1 MTRTTHRHRV
11 SRVRSAVMATLG
23 QTPRQNYERFVEAGR
38 LSDAFGAIVFDDAI
52 WRVPTRTNLPGGSA
66 VGNLA
71 FTVRSTSVDPS
82 SPAMD
87 KRFADFLKTVIRLD
101 QAKKPSQIHKHRE
114 TIAVGRLLY
123 EVSSE
128 ISHDPCLFN
137 TSTFKR
143 ANDISKT
150 WRPEESAR
158 YRVGSVLQKLGKIM
172 TDAGIT
178 AHRIDFRNVA
188 PRAAEI
194 RSDGGEDERMPAEG
208 ALAALTKA
216 SQLVTAPEDVLRMR
230 IVELLPCA
238 PWRINDILRLP
249 FDCEVFEPATRNGRP
264 VLDADGN
271 QVVRYG
277 IGYRG
282 SKGFAADVKWIPTA
296 MVDVARRAISQ
307 IRELTSGAREVA
319 KWMEANPGRAWL
331 VEPHRLSPPDRVLSR
346 EELREALG
354 IPVVRRVAPF
364 ARSYG
369 IPLSPCS
376 TRRSW
381 RYRISDI
388 EEALLREHKPI
399 QGDATMRRSE
409 YLLLTSRNFFS
420 TARETIISIVDV
432 VDYNSIKYFL
442 KSRPGTPSVFER
454 FNLLDAD
461 GQPYELKTHQ
471 VRHFLNTVAAEGGL
485 GEVERAKWSGRTDVQ
500 TNAAY
505 DHEPGYMLAEKARSL
520 LAQGKM
526 QGPVADTYTRLP
538 PVERSAFSLVHL
550 ATVHTTEI
558 GLCVHDW
565 ATAPCPHHG
574 ACADCRDCAIV
585 KGDPVHRARIEVLL
599 EDEEALI
606 ARAIA
611 EMDDGTY
618 GASNYVEH
626 HRRMAAGYRRMLA
639 IHDDASIEDGTLVQI
654 DPEPARKGLL
664 EEAELLS

>member
-1 MTRTTHRHRV
+1 MIRTARRHRV

-23 QTPRQNYERFVEAGR
+23 ATPRQNYERFVEAGR
-38 LSDAFGAIVFDDAI
+38 LSDAFGEISFDDAI
-52 WRVPTRTNLPGGSA
+52 WKVPTRTNRPGGLA
-66 VGNLA
+66 EGEIA
-71 FTVRSTSVDPS
+71 FTVRSTVADPTGT
-82 SPAMD
+82 AMD
-87 KRFADFLKTVIRLD
+87 KRFGDFLKTVVRLD
-101 QAKKPSQIHKHRE
+101 QAKKPSQINRHRR
-114 TIAVGRLLY
+114 TIAVGRMLH
-123 EVSSE
+123 EASSDVG
-128 ISHDPCLFN
+128 HDPCLFS

-143 ANDISKT
+143 AHDNAKT
-150 WRPEESAR
+150 LQTEAGSPYE
-158 YRVGSVLQKLGKIM
+158 VGVILQKFGKIL

-178 AHRIDFRNVA
+178 AHRIDFMNTA
-188 PRAAEI
+188 PRLQDI
-194 RSDGGEDERMPAEG
+194 RPADGEDRRMPVEG
-208 ALAALTKA
+208 ALAALAKA

-238 PWRINDILRLP
+238 PWRINDVLRLP
-249 FDCEVFEPATRNGRP
+249 VDCEVFEPATRNGRP

-282 SKGFAADVKWIPTA
+282 SKGFVADIKWIPTA
-296 MVDVARRAISQ
+296 MVDVARRAIAQ
-307 IRELTSGAREVA
+307 IRELTADAREA
-319 KWMEANPGRAWL
+319 ARWMENNPGRAWL
-331 VEPHRLSPPDRVLSR
+331 AEPYRLSPPDRVLSP

-354 IPVVRRVAPF
+354 IPVVRGVAPF
-364 ARSYG
+364 ARNCG

-376 TRRSW
+376 TDRKW
-381 RYRISDI
+381 RYRVGDV
-388 EEALLREHKPI
+388 EEAILREHKPI
-399 QGDATMRRSE
+399 QGDAALKRSE
-409 YLLLTSRNFFS
+409 YLLLTKRNFFS
-420 TARETIISIVDV
+420 TARETVASIIDIVDYGPIR
-432 VDYNSIKYFL
+432 DFL
-442 KSRPGTPSVFER
+442 QSRPGVQSVFER
-454 FNLLDAD
+454 FDLRDAEGD
-461 GQPYELKTHQ
+461 PYVLKTHQ

-485 GEVERAKWSGRTDVQ
+485 GEIERAKWSGRTDIQ

-505 DHEPGYMLAEKARSL
+505 DHEPGYKLAEKARAL
-520 LAQGKM
+520 LAEGKM
-526 QGPVADTYTRLP
+526 QGPVADTYAGLP

-599 EDEEALI
+599 EDEETLI

-618 GASNYVEH
+618 GASNYFEH

-639 IHDDASIEDGTLVQI
+639 IHDDESIEDGTLVQI
-654 DPEPARKGLL
+654 DPEPARRGLL
-664 EEAELLS
+664 EEAELRA